1 MLIEMMQCENTIL
14 DVKRLNAFRCCICN
28 HGRCDNCRLEK
39 IRRGGKGEVKSRIK
53 GLGGA
58 FWEKCEQ
65 IKAKEEGEEEEV
77 EL

>member
-1 MLIEMMQCENTIL
+1 M
-14 DVKRLNAFRCCICN
+14 
-28 HGRCDNCRLEK
+28 
-39 IRRGGKGEVKSRIK
+39 KSRIK